1 MNTVTTE
8 QYNMTASEYTSLIAR
23 RWLSAWWW
31 AFALPLAVTAVASF
45 YDTRFIYVSL
55 IIIFIIWPM
64 ALSIVWFRYALT
76 DEAVRAIRPCTAT
89 VDDDKFVFEYP
100 DKINPDDGSIILK
113 SLKPVTIMFSDIKT
127 IEQDGRFMVI
137 IRNSDS
143 RISALTM
150 IPTNAFSDQTWQDI
164 NEKLTV

>member
-1 MNTVTTE
+1 
-8 QYNMTASEYTSLIAR
+8 
-23 RWLSAWWW
+23 
-31 AFALPLAVTAVASF
+31 
-45 YDTRFIYVSL
+45 
-55 IIIFIIWPM
+55 
-64 ALSIVWFRYALT
+64 
-76 DEAVRAIRPCTAT
+76 
-89 VDDDKFVFEYP
+89 
-100 DKINPDDGSIILK
+100 
-113 SLKPVTIMFSDIKT
+113 MFSDIKT